1 VTLKQEVVAWQA
13 AQCYRLCVDWRF
25 TTGDTPHQAEGP
37 IQQFKAGGL
46 LARVGIHKHEI
57 TDTGSSG
64 DGTHEPAQLGPR
76 CTRTVICAAAGGAGR
91 QLNQIMLRRL
101 ARNQQSSKLFC
112 NADTSPSALSQV
124 RGLPQP
130 PSHSPDN
137 LRGQ

>member
-37 IQQFKAGGL
+37 IQQFKAGGI

-64 DGTHEPAQLGPR
+64 ER
-76 CTRTVICAAAGGAGR
+76 SAAR
-91 QLNQIMLRRL
+91 LRPSL
-101 ARNQQSSKLFC
+101 TAP
-112 NADTSPSALSQV
+112 TSP
-124 RGLPQP
+124 
-130 PSHSPDN
+130 PS
-137 LRGQ
+137 